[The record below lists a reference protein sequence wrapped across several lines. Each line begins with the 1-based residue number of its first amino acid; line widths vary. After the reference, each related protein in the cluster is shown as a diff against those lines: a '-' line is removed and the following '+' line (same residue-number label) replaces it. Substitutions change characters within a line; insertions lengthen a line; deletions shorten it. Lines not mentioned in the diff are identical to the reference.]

1 MLYEKVSLW
10 NDDEYNLSE
19 YNPEMA
25 VFSLKGRKKR
35 PAVIIFPGGGYT
47 NLSPREGEPIA
58 MKFLSKGFQA
68 FVVKYTISPK
78 DYTQPLRDA
87 TRAICMVR
95 DNCEKWRVDPG
106 QIAVIGF
113 SAGGHLATS
122 LATNYESDFLKDIKG
137 MEKGKNRPDLL
148 ISCYSVITAEE
159 GKGHKGSFATL
170 FNGDESKYNLL
181 SLEKNVHENMPP
193 TFIWH
198 TFEDGAVPV
207 CNSIMLAQAL
217 GEKNIPYEMHIYPK
231 GSHGLATV
239 DGETLVERP
248 EYKHISS
255 WFDLCVDWMNI
266 YFKLSEYNDDEYRGG
281 AINEDE
287 I

>member
-1 MLYEKVSLW
+1 MLYEKVNLW
-10 NDDEYNLSE
+10 DKDEYDSSE
-19 YNPEMA
+19 YNPQMA
-25 VFSLKGRKKR
+25 IFSLKGRKKR
-35 PAVIIFPGGGYT
+35 PAVIIFPGGGYS
-47 NLSPREGEPIA
+47 NVSPREGEPIA
-58 MKFLSKGFQA
+58 MQFLSKGFQA
-68 FVVKYTISPK
+68 FVVKYTICPK
-78 DYTQPLRDA
+78 NYTQPLRDA

-95 DNCEKWRVDPG
+95 DNCEKWRVDPN

-122 LATNYESDFLKDIKG
+122 LATNYDSDFLKDIKG

-148 ISCYSVITAEE
+148 ISCYSVITAEK
-159 GKGHKGSFATL
+159 GKRHDGSFFTL
-170 FNGDESKYNLL
+170 FNGDESKYDLL

-207 CNSIMLAQAL
+207 CNSIMLAEAL

-231 GSHGLATV
+231 GMHGLSTAN
-239 DGETLVERP
+239 GETLIERP

-255 WFDLCVDWMNI
+255 WFDLCTDWMNM
-266 YFKLSEYNDDEYRGG
+266 YFNLSEYNDAEYRGG

>member
-10 NDDEYNLSE
+10 ESDEYTSEE

-58 MKFLSKGFQA
+58 MQFLARGFQA
-68 FVVKYTISPK
+68 FVVKYTVNPK
-78 DYTQPLRDA
+78 NYTQPLKDA

-95 DNCEKWRVDPG
+95 DNCEKWRVDPS

-122 LATNYESDFLKDIKG
+122 LATNYSSDFLKDIKG
-137 MEKGKNRPDLL
+137 MEEGKNRPDLL

-159 GKGHKGSFATL
+159 GKCHGGSFKAL
-170 FNGDESKYNLL
+170 FGGEESKYHLL

-231 GSHGLATV
+231 GTHGLATV
-239 DGETLVERP
+239 DGETLVELP
-248 EYKHISS
+248 EHKHISS
-255 WFDLCVDWMNI
+255 WLDLCIDWMNI
-266 YFKLSEYNDDEYRGG
+266 YFNLSEYNDAEYRGG